1 MNQQS
6 FAEKNIRLLG
16 DIYPEIA
23 EGLGDFIQTRK
34 NEASSAAYQ
43 FIQAEGGAVLCRES
57 DASGG
62 KWVHGPNDPLAQAK
76 EFISAND
83 DNTGDL
89 IIVWQA
95 GLGYAPRLLQQISQN
110 QRVIICESRY
120 ELIWEWLC
128 EWDCES
134 IISNEKFY
142 WIIQDEFEDK
152 LMQLANEYPSLFKQ
166 GVNIIPGSVLTDEE
180 KEKLEDISG
189 RIQASLKSS
198 NSDDLHNVFMI
209 MSQSLEDIM
218 PSVMRGAGQNGF
230 HALWKKRPLA
240 LSRFLSGMDTWRETC
255 GCTPKIALGFYGSF
269 FSHLELESMGRAGI
283 SRVVWYYDNPET
295 LFKGDEGEYYDLA
308 LTFDPGH
315 LDVMKPVF
323 GSKAKVLAPATT
335 FDEYEVKGD
344 FKYPINPVTYVGAT
358 GYRLSIPY
366 MKQNPQL
373 FTKLAQVIRAIIRSH
388 LGMDAKELLNLLIQ
402 STLQFDPQQSA
413 HFKWLVRQIAS
424 SEIRKVFLE
433 TAMPFGLT
441 IFGDALWR
449 DRNLVGGLTSAFA
462 GTSLHYDTETPEL
475 YAASPINLSICHT
488 QLIHAAS
495 LRAYDV
501 LACGGFLLTEYR
513 PGIEEQF
520 EIGKDL
526 DVFRTPQELTQKI
539 AFYLENEELRHEIAA
554 HGRATVLANHTYRN
568 RIAQMMELLK
578 DPR

>member
-1 MNQQS
+1 MNQPS
-6 FAEKNIRLLG
+6 FDEKNIRLLG

-23 EGLGDFIQTRK
+23 SGLSKFIQSRK
-34 NEASSAAYQ
+34 SKESTPLYLFKAG
-43 FIQAEGGAVLCRES
+43 EGVVLCRES
-57 DASGG
+57 SESGG
-62 KWVHGPNDPLAQAK
+62 RWVHGPDDPLAQAQD
-76 EFISAND
+76 FISEND
-83 DNTGDL
+83 DAECGL

-95 GLGYAPRLLQQISQN
+95 GLGYAPRLLEQMDQN
-110 QRVIICESRY
+110 KRVIICESRY

-128 EWDCES
+128 RWDCDAILNHER
-134 IISNEKFY
+134 FY
-142 WIIQDEFEDK
+142 WIIQDDFEHK
-152 LMQLANEYPSLFKQ
+152 LMQLAREYPSLFKQ
-166 GVNIIPGSVLTDEE
+166 GFKIIPGSVLTGME
-180 KEKLEDISG
+180 KDRLKDVSD
-189 RIQASLKSS
+189 RIQSSLTKT
-198 NSDDLHNVFMI
+198 NSDDLHKVFMI

-230 HALWKKRPLA
+230 HPLWKKRPLA
-240 LSRFLSGMDTWRETC
+240 LSRFLSGINVWRETC
-255 GCTPKIALGFYGSF
+255 GCTPEIALGFYGSY
-269 FSHLELESMGRAGI
+269 FSHEELKSMGRAGT

-308 LTFDPGH
+308 LTFDTGH

-335 FDEYEVKGD
+335 FDDYEVQGD

-358 GYRLSIPY
+358 GYRLSLPY
-366 MKQNPQL
+366 LKQNPQL
-373 FTKLAQVIRAIIRSH
+373 FTKLAQVIRTVVQSH

-413 HFKWLVRQIAS
+413 HFKWLVRQISS

-449 DRNLVGGLTSAFA
+449 DRNLVGGLTSAYA
-462 GTSLHYDTETPEL
+462 GTSLHYDSETPEL
-475 YAASPINLSICHT
+475 YAASSINLSICHT

-513 PGIEEQF
+513 PAIEEQF

-526 DVFRTPQELTQKI
+526 DVFRTPQELAQKI
-539 AFYLENEELRHEIAA
+539 TFYLENEELRREIAA

-568 RIAQMMELLK
+568 RIAQMIELLK